1 MKLLIL
7 QHVPHEHPGYITEYA
22 QKKKIE
28 LDIIE
33 LWKPYSLP
41 QIENYDGMVIL
52 GGPMGVYE
60 AFPSKTDEVKVIQSA
75 LGHIP
80 ILGICLGSQLL
91 AYALGAQVHPNIK
104 DGKRLKEVGYFMVD
118 LTEKE
123 KVAPILKGFNS
134 PVKVLQWHG
143 DVFELPKGAELLAT
157 SSVSENQAFSSQNAH
172 GFLFH
177 FEFTPEMVAKQIEV
191 DKEWMHADNEIDEE
205 LLLKEAR
212 ESAGLMRKQ
221 CFQLLDNFLG
231 ASSNS

>member
-1 MKLLIL
+1 
-7 QHVPHEHPGYITEYA
+7 
-22 QKKKIE
+22 
-28 LDIIE
+28 
-33 LWKPYSLP
+33 
-41 QIENYDGMVIL
+41 
-52 GGPMGVYE
+52 
-60 AFPSKTDEVKVIQSA
+60 
-75 LGHIP
+75 
-80 ILGICLGSQLL
+80 
-91 AYALGAQVHPNIK
+91 
-104 DGKRLKEVGYFMVD
+104 MVD